1 MKGVMMRVFSNPTS
15 IAFIS
20 LLSLFC
26 PPRIQAQEIAGYSL
40 TLEKDLELV
49 GVPLQHPAL
58 SSGPVTAVQSG
69 AIIQWTPSFTGTS
82 FGSALVSGT
91 EYYAEVVGP
100 ATHPWLGHRLELD
113 ETATRI
119 RSDHALVAATSPWN
133 TKSPID
139 SSLVGT
145 TIEVHAHLTL
155 PYLIDDTLLGRVQ
168 SGGENPKS
176 FQFFLPFPG
185 LTTLS
190 AQVNLSGR
198 TLLWQE
204 LASARPLRSD
214 ELILPPGFSFGLK
227 FGERR
232 GLSRGFT
239 GVVRTV
245 PCPVPLQKGTNYI
258 SYPFAK
264 DLRLGVDWGTPAN
277 GLRAGTGGHAMQAD
291 KIILRDGNTSL
302 TFGLSQTKQGFR
314 WLRVNSRTHLWN
326 APAQVLEKIP
336 AGEGFILVK
345 TVADPNHSFPLP
357 KP

>member
-1 MKGVMMRVFSNPTS
+1 MKKFLNLTH
-15 IAFIS
+15 AALFS
-20 LLSLFC
+20 LLSTSSVFC
-26 PPRIQAQEIAGYSL
+26 LQAQEIAGYSI

-58 SSGPVTAVQSG
+58 ASGAVTAVQSG
-69 AIIQWTPSFTGTS
+69 PVIAWKPSFTDTS
-82 FGSALVSGT
+82 FGSALLPNS

-100 ATHPWLGHRLELD
+100 TAHPWLGQRLELD
-113 ETATRI
+113 ETATRT
-119 RSDHALVAATSPWN
+119 RNDHALVATTSPWN
-133 TKSPID
+133 TKGPID
-139 SSLVGT
+139 RSLVGA
-145 TIEVHAHLTL
+145 TIEVRPHITL
-155 PYLIDDTLLGRVQ
+155 PYLVDDTLLRRIQ

-185 LTTLS
+185 ATSLA
-190 AQVNLSGR
+190 AQANLLGS
-198 TLLWQE
+198 TALWQE
-204 LASARPLRSD
+204 LTTARILRP
-214 ELILPPGFSFGLK
+214 EEIILPPGSSFGLK

-239 GVVRTV
+239 GVVRKV

-277 GLRAGTGGHAMQAD
+277 GLRVGSGGHAMQAD
-291 KIILRDGNTSL
+291 KIILQNGNTSL
-302 TFGLSQTKQGFR
+302 TYGLSQTKQGFQ
-314 WLRVNSRTHLWN
+314 WLRVNSRTYLWN
-326 APAQVLEKIP
+326 TPPQVLEKIP

>member
-1 MKGVMMRVFSNPTS
+1 MKNVIMKTFLNPTS

-26 PPRIQAQEIAGYSL
+26 PPRTQAQEAAGYSI

-49 GVPLQHPAL
+49 GIPLQHPAIA
-58 SSGPVTAVQSG
+58 SGPVTAVQTG
-69 AIIQWTPSFTGTS
+69 PIIQWTPSFTDTF
-82 FGSALVSGT
+82 FGSALVSGA

-100 ATHPWLGHRLELD
+100 TNHPWLGHRFELD
-113 ETATRI
+113 ESATRA
-119 RSDHALVAATSPWN
+119 RNDHALVPSNSTWN
-133 TKSPID
+133 TKGPIN

-190 AQVNLSGR
+190 AQVNLSGS
-198 TLLWQE
+198 TLLWKE
-204 LASARPLRSD
+204 LASERPLRSD

-291 KIILRDGNTSL
+291 KIILQNGNTSL
-302 TFGLSQTKQGFR
+302 TYGLSQTKQGFQ
-314 WLRVNSRTHLWN
+314 WLRVNSRTYLWN
-326 APAQVLEKIP
+326 TPQQVLEKIP

-345 TVADPNHSFPLP
+345 TVADPNHCFPLP

>member
-1 MKGVMMRVFSNPTS
+1 MKKYWNLKS
-15 IAFIS
+15 IALFSFLIPCS
-20 LLSLFC
+20 LLKL
-26 PPRIQAQEIAGYSL
+26 QGQETAGYSL
-40 TLEKDLELV
+40 ALEKDFELV

-58 SSGPVTAVQSG
+58 SSGSVTAVQS
-69 AIIQWTPSFTGTS
+69 AAVIQWTPSFTDTA
-82 FGSALVSGT
+82 FGSALVSGS

-100 ATHPWLGHRLELD
+100 TTHPWLGQRLELD
-113 ETATRI
+113 ETATRT
-119 RSDHALVAATSPWN
+119 RNDHALVATTSPWN
-133 TKSPID
+133 TKGPID
-139 SSLVGT
+139 RSLVGA
-145 TIEVHAHLTL
+145 TIEVRPHITL
-155 PYLIDDTLLGRVQ
+155 PYLVDDTLLRRIQ

-185 LTTLS
+185 ATSLA
-190 AQVNLSGR
+190 AQANLLGS
-198 TLLWQE
+198 TALWQE
-204 LASARPLRSD
+204 LTTARILRP
-214 ELILPPGFSFGLK
+214 EEIILPPGSSFGLK

-239 GVVRTV
+239 GVVRKV

-277 GLRAGTGGHAMQAD
+277 GLRVGSGGHAMQAD
-291 KIILRDGNTSL
+291 KIILQNGNTSL
-302 TFGLSQTKQGFR
+302 TYGLSQTKQGFQ
-314 WLRVNSRTHLWN
+314 WLRVNSRTYLWN
-326 APAQVLEKIP
+326 TPPQVLEKIP

>member
-1 MKGVMMRVFSNPTS
+1 MKKYWNLKS
-15 IAFIS
+15 IALFSFLIPCS
-20 LLSLFC
+20 LLKL
-26 PPRIQAQEIAGYSL
+26 QGQETAGYSL
-40 TLEKDLELV
+40 ALEKDFELV

-58 SSGPVTAVQSG
+58 SSGSVTAVQS
-69 AIIQWTPSFTGTS
+69 AAVIQWTPSFTDTA
-82 FGSALVSGT
+82 FGSALVSGS

-100 ATHPWLGHRLELD
+100 TTHPWLGQRLELD
-113 ETATRI
+113 ETATRT
-119 RSDHALVAATSPWN
+119 RNDHALVATTSPWN
-133 TKSPID
+133 TKGPID
-139 SSLVGT
+139 SSLVGA
-145 TIEVHAHLTL
+145 TIEVRPHITL
-155 PYLIDDTLLGRVQ
+155 PYLVDDTLLRRIQ

-185 LTTLS
+185 ATSLA
-190 AQVNLSGR
+190 AQANLLGS
-198 TLLWQE
+198 TALWQE
-204 LASARPLRSD
+204 LTTARILRP
-214 ELILPPGFSFGLK
+214 EEIILPPGSSFGLK

-239 GVVRTV
+239 GVVRKV

-277 GLRAGTGGHAMQAD
+277 GLRVGSGGHAMQAD
-291 KIILRDGNTSL
+291 KIILQNGNTSL
-302 TFGLSQTKQGFR
+302 TYGLSQTKQGFQ
-314 WLRVNSRTHLWN
+314 WLRVNSRTYLWN
-326 APAQVLEKIP
+326 TPPQVLEKIP